1 MTITARAQALEIKA
15 RLFRGFADS
24 SRLAI
29 LESLREGSRSV
40 TELVT
45 ATGLSQSNA
54 SNHLGC
60 LHDCG
65 LVQRE
70 QRGRFV
76 YYRLSDPRVEALLGD
91 ADELLLEVARGVY
104 ECMRYARPDR
114 EDAMDG
120 EAATGANVKG

>member
-1 MTITARAQALEIKA
+1 MAITAQGQALEIKA
-15 RLFRGFADS
+15 RLFRGFADA

-29 LESLREGSRSV
+29 LESLRDGPQSV
-40 TELVT
+40 TELVD

-60 LHDCG
+60 LNDCG
-65 LVQRE
+65 LVHRE

-76 YYRLSDPRVEALLGD
+76 YYRLSDERVGALLGD

-104 ECMRYARPDR
+104 ECVRYGGVDR
-114 EDAMDG
+114 
-120 EAATGANVKG
+120 